1 MGFEFHLC
9 FRFNNNTIR
18 LAVGKK
24 ALGPD
29 PGIGERVQLIIER
42 AKFFTEH
49 RAIDRL

>member
-24 ALGPD
+24 LSGLTLELEK
-29 PGIGERVQLIIER
+29 G
-42 AKFFTEH
+42 FN
-49 RAIDRL
+49 